1 MLPEAYRE
9 VVRSDV
15 VELGS
20 PISLDLSSRSGGAT
34 IKERISAVLVHDQAA
49 HIADLARA
57 LESICAEIKTART
70 CQEALKEIKQPDP
83 PHLLFTDI
91 VLPDGTWA
99 DLLTEAGKT
108 SPPVGVIV
116 AARLV
121 NIPLYL
127 DVLDRGALDF
137 VAPPFNRAEV
147 AWVVKHAAGQVLKR
161 RGTQTGKA

>member
-1 MLPEAYRE
+1 MLPEAYQE

-108 SPPVGVIV
+108 SRPS
-116 AARLV
+116 ASS
-121 NIPLYL
+121 
-127 DVLDRGALDF
+127 
-137 VAPPFNRAEV
+137 
-147 AWVVKHAAGQVLKR
+147 
-161 RGTQTGKA
+161 

>member
-1 MLPEAYRE
+1 MLAPFKE
-9 VVRSDV
+9 VVRPDV
-15 VELGS
+15 VELGN

-34 IKERISAVLVHDQAA
+34 MKERISAVLVHDQAA

-70 CQEALKEIKQPDP
+70 CQEALTQIKQPNP
-83 PHLLFTDI
+83 PHLLFTDV

-99 DLLTEAGKT
+99 DLLTEVRKT

-127 DVLDRGALDF
+127 DVLDRGAVDF
-137 VAPPFNRAEV
+137 VAPPFNREEV
-147 AWVVKHAAGQVLKR
+147 AWVVKHAARHVWKR
-161 RGTQTGKA
+161 RGTETGKVS